1 MNISKES
8 VVSPNGDITL
18 YTLTNKSG
26 AQVVLSSLGAG
37 INKIIVPDK
46 DGNLADVI
54 LGYENPCDYIGDGP
68 CSGKTPGRYANRIK
82 HGHIAVNGKEYS
94 LPINNGPNHL
104 HGGPEGFQNKIWD
117 SAVEGNSVI
126 FTRVSPDGE
135 MGYPSTLTAKVIY
148 TWDDDDRLTIDYEAT
163 TDAPTYVNLTN
174 HAYFNL
180 GGHGSGSV
188 LDHLL
193 QLNCSCYLPTDPS
206 EAPLGNIAPVA
217 GTPMDFTSPK
227 AIGRDINEEFE
238 ALKIGK
244 GYDHCYVVDGWVKGQ
259 LKEIGTLTDAVSG
272 RTLTIASTQPG
283 AQVYTGNWLTGSPK
297 GKDGVEY
304 HDYDLVAIECQGFPD
319 APNQPSFPSQLLNPG
334 ETYRQTIVY
343 RFSNK

>member
-8 VVSPNGDITL
+8 VMSSKGDITL
-18 YTLTNKSG
+18 YTLTNSSG

-46 DGNLADVI
+46 NGKMADVI
-54 LGYENPCDYIGDGP
+54 LGYENPCDYDNDGP

-82 HGHIAVNGKEYS
+82 HGRITVEGKEYS
-94 LPINNGPNHL
+94 LPVNNGPNHL

-117 SAVEGNSVI
+117 SSIVGDSVV

-135 MGYPSTLTAKVIY
+135 MGYPGQLKATVTY
-148 TWDDDDRLTIDYEAT
+148 TWDDNNQLTIGYEAV
-163 TDAPTYVNLTN
+163 TDAPTFVNLTN

-180 GGHGSGSV
+180 SGHDTGSV
-188 LDHLL
+188 LNHLL
-193 QLNCSCYLPTDPS
+193 RLNCSRYLPTDPS
-206 EAPLGNIAPVA
+206 EAPLGNIDPVA

-227 AIGRDINEEFE
+227 VIGRDINEDFE

-244 GYDHCYVVDGWVKGQ
+244 GYDHCYVVDGWEKGR
-259 LKEIGTLTDAVSG
+259 LSEVATLTDPVSG
-272 RTLTIASTQPG
+272 RTLTISSTQPG

-297 GKDGVEY
+297 GKGGVEY

-319 APNQPSFPSQLLNPG
+319 APNHPAFPSQLLTPG
-334 ETYRQTIVY
+334 ETYRQTIIY
-343 RFSNK
+343 RFGF

>member
-8 VVSPNGDITL
+8 VMSPKGDITL
-18 YTLTNKSG
+18 YTLTNSSG

-46 DGNLADVI
+46 NGKMADVI
-54 LGYENPCDYIGDGP
+54 LGYENPCDYDNDGP

-82 HGHIAVNGKEYS
+82 HGRITVEGKEYS
-94 LPINNGPNHL
+94 LPVNNGPNHL

-117 SAVEGNSVI
+117 SSIVGDSVV

-135 MGYPSTLTAKVIY
+135 MGYPGQLKATVTY
-148 TWDDDDRLTIDYEAT
+148 TWDDNNQLTIGYEAV
-163 TDAPTYVNLTN
+163 TDAPTFVNLTN

-180 GGHGSGSV
+180 SGHDAGSV
-188 LDHLL
+188 LNHLL
-193 QLNCSCYLPTDPS
+193 RLNCSRYLPTDPS
-206 EAPLGNIAPVA
+206 EAPLGNIDPVA

-227 AIGRDINEEFE
+227 AIGRDINEDFE

-244 GYDHCYVVDGWVKGQ
+244 GYDHCYVVDGWEKGR
-259 LKEIGTLTDAVSG
+259 LSEVATLTDPVSG
-272 RTLTIASTQPG
+272 RTLTISSTQPG

-297 GKDGVEY
+297 GKGGVEY

-319 APNQPSFPSQLLNPG
+319 APNQPAFPSQLLTLG
-334 ETYRQTIVY
+334 ETYRQTIIY
-343 RFSNK
+343 RFGF

>member
-8 VVSPNGDITL
+8 VMSPKGDITL
-18 YTLTNKSG
+18 YTLTNSSG

-46 DGNLADVI
+46 NGKMADVI
-54 LGYENPCDYIGDGP
+54 LGYENPCDYDNDGP

-82 HGHIAVNGKEYS
+82 HGRITVEGKEYS
-94 LPINNGPNHL
+94 LPVNNGPNHL

-117 SAVEGNSVI
+117 SSIVGDSVV

-135 MGYPSTLTAKVIY
+135 MGYPGQLKATVTY
-148 TWDDDDRLTIDYEAT
+148 TWDDNNQLTIGYEAV
-163 TDAPTYVNLTN
+163 TDAPTFVNLTN

-180 GGHGSGSV
+180 SGHDAGSV
-188 LDHLL
+188 LNHLL
-193 QLNCSCYLPTDPS
+193 RLNCSRYLPTDPS
-206 EAPLGNIAPVA
+206 EAPLGNIDPVA

-227 AIGRDINEEFE
+227 AIGRDINEDFE

-244 GYDHCYVVDGWVKGQ
+244 GYDHCYVVDGWEKGR
-259 LKEIGTLTDAVSG
+259 LSEVATLTDPVSG
-272 RTLTIASTQPG
+272 RTLTISSTQPG

-297 GKDGVEY
+297 GKGGVEY

-319 APNQPSFPSQLLNPG
+319 APNQPAFPSQLLTPG
-334 ETYRQTIVY
+334 ETYRQTIIY
-343 RFSNK
+343 SFGF

>member
-8 VVSPNGDITL
+8 VMSPKGDITL

-46 DGNLADVI
+46 DGNMADVI
-54 LGYENPCDYIGDGP
+54 LGYENPCDYDNDGP

-82 HGHIAVNGKEYS
+82 HGRIVLEGKEYS
-94 LPINNGPNHL
+94 LPVNNGPNHL

-117 SAVEGNSVI
+117 SEIQGDSVV
-126 FTRVSPDGE
+126 FTRISPDGE
-135 MGYPSTLTAKVIY
+135 MGYPGELKAKVTY
-148 TWDDDDRLTIDYEAT
+148 TWDDDNRLTIGYEAV
-163 TDAPTYVNLTN
+163 TDAATYVNLTN

-180 GGHGSGSV
+180 KGHDKGNV
-188 LDHLL
+188 LDQVL
-193 QLNCSCYLPTDPS
+193 QLNCSQYLPTDPS
-206 EAPLGNIAPVA
+206 EAPLGNIEPVA

-227 AIGRDINEEFE
+227 AIGKDINEDFE
-238 ALKIGK
+238 PLHIGK
-244 GYDHCYVVDGWVKGQ
+244 GYDHCYVVDGWVKGE
-259 LKEIGTLTDAVSG
+259 LKEVGTLTDPASG
-272 RTLTIASTQPG
+272 RKLTISSTQPG

-297 GKDGVEY
+297 GKDGMEY

-319 APNQPSFPSQLLNPG
+319 APNQPAFPSQLLIPG
-334 ETYRQTIVY
+334 ETYRQAIIY
-343 RFSNK
+343 KFDA

>member
-8 VVSPNGDITL
+8 VMSPKGDITL
-18 YTLTNKSG
+18 YTLTNSSG

-46 DGNLADVI
+46 NGKMADVI
-54 LGYENPCDYIGDGP
+54 LGYENPCDYDNDGP

-82 HGHIAVNGKEYS
+82 HGRITVEGKDYS

-117 SAVEGNSVI
+117 SSIVGDSVV

-135 MGYPSTLTAKVIY
+135 MGYPGQLKATVTY
-148 TWDDDDRLTIDYEAT
+148 TWDDNNQLTISYEAV
-163 TDAPTYVNLTN
+163 TDAPTFVNLTN

-180 GGHGSGSV
+180 SGHDTGSV
-188 LDHLL
+188 LNHLL
-193 QLNCSCYLPTDPS
+193 RLNCSRYLPTDPS
-206 EAPLGNIAPVA
+206 EAPLGNIDPVA

-227 AIGRDINEEFE
+227 AIGRDINEDFE

-244 GYDHCYVVDGWVKGQ
+244 GYDHCYVVDGWEKGR
-259 LKEIGTLTDAVSG
+259 LSEVATLTDPVSG
-272 RTLTIASTQPG
+272 RTLTISSTQPG

-297 GKDGVEY
+297 GKGGVEY

-319 APNQPSFPSQLLNPG
+319 APNQPAFPSQLLTPG
-334 ETYRQTIVY
+334 ETYRQTIIY
-343 RFSNK
+343 SFGF

>member
-8 VVSPNGDITL
+8 VMSPKGDITL
-18 YTLTNKSG
+18 YTLTNSSG

-46 DGNLADVI
+46 NGKMADVI
-54 LGYENPCDYIGDGP
+54 LGYENPCDYDNDGP

-82 HGHIAVNGKEYS
+82 HGRITVEGKEYS
-94 LPINNGPNHL
+94 LPVNNGPNHL

-117 SAVEGNSVI
+117 SSIVGDSVV

-135 MGYPSTLTAKVIY
+135 MGYPGQLKATVTY
-148 TWDDDDRLTIDYEAT
+148 TWDDNNQLTIGYEAV
-163 TDAPTYVNLTN
+163 TDAPTFVNLTN

-180 GGHGSGSV
+180 SGHDTGSV
-188 LDHLL
+188 LNHLL
-193 QLNCSCYLPTDPS
+193 RLNCSRYLPTDPS
-206 EAPLGNIAPVA
+206 EAPLGNIDPVA

-227 AIGRDINEEFE
+227 AIGRDINEDFE

-244 GYDHCYVVDGWVKGQ
+244 GYDHCYVVDGWEKGR
-259 LKEIGTLTDAVSG
+259 LSEVATLTDPVSG
-272 RTLTIASTQPG
+272 RTLTISSTQPG

-297 GKDGVEY
+297 GKGGAEY

-319 APNQPSFPSQLLNPG
+319 APNQPAFPSQLLTPG
-334 ETYRQTIVY
+334 ETYRQTIIY
-343 RFSNK
+343 SFGF

>member
-8 VVSPNGDITL
+8 VMSPKGDITL
-18 YTLTNKSG
+18 YTLTNSSG

-46 DGNLADVI
+46 NGKMADVI
-54 LGYENPCDYIGDGP
+54 LGYENPCDYDNDGP

-82 HGHIAVNGKEYS
+82 HGRITVEGKEYS
-94 LPINNGPNHL
+94 LPVNNDPNHL

-117 SAVEGNSVI
+117 SSIVGDSVV

-135 MGYPSTLTAKVIY
+135 MGYPGQLKATVTY
-148 TWDDDDRLTIDYEAT
+148 TWDDNNQLTIGYEAV
-163 TDAPTYVNLTN
+163 TDAPTFVNLTN

-180 GGHGSGSV
+180 SGHDAGSV
-188 LDHLL
+188 LNHLL
-193 QLNCSCYLPTDPS
+193 RLNCSRYLPTDPS
-206 EAPLGNIAPVA
+206 EAPLGNIDPVA

-227 AIGRDINEEFE
+227 AIGRDINEDFE
-238 ALKIGK
+238 ALNIGK
-244 GYDHCYVVDGWVKGQ
+244 GYDHCYVVDGWEKGR
-259 LKEIGTLTDAVSG
+259 LSEVATLTDPVSG
-272 RTLTIASTQPG
+272 RTLTISSTQPG

-297 GKDGVEY
+297 GKGGVEY

-319 APNQPSFPSQLLNPG
+319 APNQPAFPSQLLTPG
-334 ETYRQTIVY
+334 ETYRQTIIY
-343 RFSNK
+343 SFGF

>member
-8 VVSPNGDITL
+8 VMSPKGDITL
-18 YTLTNKSG
+18 YTLTNSSG

-46 DGNLADVI
+46 NGKMADVI
-54 LGYENPCDYIGDGP
+54 LGYENPCDYDNDGP

-82 HGHIAVNGKEYS
+82 HGRITVEGKEYS
-94 LPINNGPNHL
+94 LPVNNGPNHL

-117 SAVEGNSVI
+117 SSIVGDSVV

-135 MGYPSTLTAKVIY
+135 MGYPGQLKATVTY
-148 TWDDDDRLTIDYEAT
+148 TWDDNNQLTIGYEAV
-163 TDAPTYVNLTN
+163 TDAPTFVNLTN

-180 GGHGSGSV
+180 SGHDAGSV
-188 LDHLL
+188 LNHLL
-193 QLNCSCYLPTDPS
+193 RLNCSRYLPTDPS
-206 EAPLGNIAPVA
+206 EAPLGNIDPVA
-217 GTPMDFTSPK
+217 GTPMDFTSAK
-227 AIGRDINEEFE
+227 AIGRDINEDFE

-244 GYDHCYVVDGWVKGQ
+244 GYDHCYVVDGWEKGR
-259 LKEIGTLTDAVSG
+259 LSEVATLTDPVSG
-272 RTLTIASTQPG
+272 RTLTISSTQPG

-297 GKDGVEY
+297 GKGGVEY

-319 APNQPSFPSQLLNPG
+319 APNQPAFPSQLLTPG
-334 ETYRQTIVY
+334 ETYRQTIIY
-343 RFSNK
+343 SFGF

>member
-8 VVSPNGDITL
+8 VMSPKGDITL
-18 YTLTNKSG
+18 YTLTNSSG

-46 DGNLADVI
+46 NGKMADVI
-54 LGYENPCDYIGDGP
+54 LGYENPCDYDNDGP

-82 HGHIAVNGKEYS
+82 HGRITVEGKEYS
-94 LPINNGPNHL
+94 LPVNNGPNHL

-117 SAVEGNSVI
+117 SSIVGDSVV

-135 MGYPSTLTAKVIY
+135 MGYPGQLKATVTY
-148 TWDDDDRLTIDYEAT
+148 TWDDNNQLTIGYEAV
-163 TDAPTYVNLTN
+163 TDAPTFVNLTN

-180 GGHGSGSV
+180 SGHDAGSV
-188 LDHLL
+188 LNHILR
-193 QLNCSCYLPTDPS
+193 LNCSRYLPTDPS
-206 EAPLGNIAPVA
+206 EAPLGNIDPVA

-227 AIGRDINEEFE
+227 AIGRDINEDFE

-244 GYDHCYVVDGWVKGQ
+244 GYDHCYVVDGWEKGR
-259 LKEIGTLTDAVSG
+259 LSEVATLTDPVSG
-272 RTLTIASTQPG
+272 RTLTISSTQPG

-297 GKDGVEY
+297 GKGGVEY

-319 APNQPSFPSQLLNPG
+319 APNQPAFPSQLLTPG
-334 ETYRQTIVY
+334 ETYRQTIIY
-343 RFSNK
+343 SFGF

>member
-8 VVSPNGDITL
+8 VMSPKGDITL
-18 YTLTNKSG
+18 YTLTNSSG

-46 DGNLADVI
+46 NGKMADVI
-54 LGYENPCDYIGDGP
+54 LGYENPCDYDNDGP

-82 HGHIAVNGKEYS
+82 HGRITVEGKEYS
-94 LPINNGPNHL
+94 LAVNNGPNHL

-117 SAVEGNSVI
+117 SSIVGDSVV

-135 MGYPSTLTAKVIY
+135 MGYPGRLKATVTY
-148 TWDDDDRLTIDYEAT
+148 TWNDNNQLTISYKAV
-163 TDAPTYVNLTN
+163 TDAPTFVNLTN

-180 GGHGSGSV
+180 SGHDAGSV
-188 LDHLL
+188 LNHHLR
-193 QLNCSCYLPTDPS
+193 LNCSRYLPTDPS
-206 EAPLGNIAPVA
+206 EAPLGNIDPVA

-227 AIGRDINEEFE
+227 AIGRDINEDFE

-244 GYDHCYVVDGWVKGQ
+244 GYDHCYVVDGWEKGR
-259 LKEIGTLTDAVSG
+259 LSEVATLTDPVSG
-272 RTLTIASTQPG
+272 RTLTISSTQPG

-297 GKDGVEY
+297 GKGGVEY

-319 APNQPSFPSQLLNPG
+319 APNQPAFPSQLLTPG
-334 ETYRQTIVY
+334 ETYRQTIIY
-343 RFSNK
+343 SFGF